1 MKKMF
6 DLIPWRKR
14 EGKEIVGFRREL
26 DNLFNRFFESDFPS
40 PREFLNGGGWY
51 PSVDISEESKAITV
65 KAEIPGVESED
76 LNVTL
81 DGRRLTIRGEK
92 KQEKEEKEENLHRV
106 ERYYGSFTRTIELP
120 AEVDPDKIDASYKKG
135 VLKIVLK
142 KTKES
147 ESKTI
152 RVKSES

>member
-1 MKKMF
+1 MF
-6 DLIPWRKR
+6 DLIPWRNR

-26 DNLFNRFFESDFPS
+26 DNLFNRFFESDFS
-40 PREFLNGGGWY
+40 YPREVLKRGDWY
-51 PSVDISEESKAITV
+51 PSVDISEESRAITV
-65 KAEIPGVESED
+65 KAEIPGIESED

-106 ERYYGSFTRTIELP
+106 ERYYGSFTRTVELP

-135 VLKIVLK
+135 VLQIVLK

-147 ESKTI
+147 ESKRI